1 MMRTLVIT
9 FLLIVPTSFAAEAE
23 ISHQIA
29 ANPIRKVV
37 TMLQM
42 MMKKIETEGKKQQEV
57 FDKYM
62 CYCKTSDEELSK
74 SIEDA
79 ETKIPQL
86 EADIKES
93 SELKVKLDGEITQA
107 QTDRTAAKDAMAK
120 ATAMRE
126 KENGAFLKESGTDQ
140 SNLDALTKALAAIEK
155 GMAGEFL
162 QTSAAQILRKLSVAK
177 TDMVDMDRQE
187 LVAFLSGSQQDGAEY
202 APAS

>member
-1 MMRTLVIT
+1 MRILAIALIMMPAQGMKT
-9 FLLIVPTSFAAEAE
+9 
-23 ISHQIA
+23 QIA

-42 MMKKIETEGKKQQEV
+42 MMKKIEAEGKKETEL

-74 SIEDA
+74 SIEEA

-93 SELKVKLDGEITQA
+93 EETKVRLEGEITKA
-107 QTDRTAAKDAMAK
+107 QDDRAAAKDAMAK

-126 KENGAFLKESGTDQ
+126 KENGAFLKES
-140 SNLDALTKALAAIEK
+140 
-155 GMAGEFL
+155 
-162 QTSAAQILRKLSVAK
+162 
-177 TDMVDMDRQE
+177 
-187 LVAFLSGSQQDGAEY
+187 
-202 APAS
+202 